1 MRPRHVARI
10 LAGVVIALSCVVWLD
25 SPLRPSATRRMQML
39 GIAPQWWGYFA
50 HPREDRVQAFRH
62 RDGVWVQAD
71 APLGAPQNLFGLR
84 RGPVAHSSEFT
95 RLLDQVGAQ
104 WSSATL
110 RPAELPETP
119 APPLIVRNLARHP
132 RLCGEVLL
140 LERTPLPWAWARS
153 HRDVALPA
161 RFARLD
167 VQC

>member
-1 MRPRHVARI
+1 VRPRKLARV
-10 LAGVVIALSCVVWLD
+10 LAAVIVALSCVVWLD

-50 HPREDRVQAFRH
+50 HPLEDRMQAFRR
-62 RDGVWVQAD
+62 RDGAWVQAD
-71 APLGAPQNLFGLR
+71 APLGVPGNLLGLH
-84 RGPVAHSSEFT
+84 RGPVQHSAEFNT
-95 RLLDQVGAQ
+95 LRAQVGER
-104 WSSATL
+104 WSTATL
-110 RPAELPETP
+110 GPHELPET
-119 APPLIVRNLARHP
+119 AVPLLAVRNVARHP

-153 HRDVALPA
+153 HHHVALPT